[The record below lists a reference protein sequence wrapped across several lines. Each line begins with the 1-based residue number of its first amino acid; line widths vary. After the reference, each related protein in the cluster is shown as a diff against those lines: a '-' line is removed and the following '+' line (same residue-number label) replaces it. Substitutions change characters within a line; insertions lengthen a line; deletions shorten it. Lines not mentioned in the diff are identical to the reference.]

1 MDTGLL
7 LLDSADEPLDGFSA
21 RQLVLRVQRKLQGK
35 CRGSGRGGPAAG
47 AGCPP
52 PSSAPPLVDE
62 AASAALDALYRVARC
77 SSGSQ
82 KRAQRL
88 LKDLVKVVVTVVL
101 LSRSG
106 QLEETAEAAAEVQRL
121 KGHVRRAAMTA
132 LSFYQVD
139 FTFEREVLSALLA
152 LCGSSLGA
160 LLPPCHGPRVA
171 RAFRALAAP
180 ELLTALYDP
189 GGPHRRG
196 LAQMCEAI
204 DGLLDRG
211 IV

>member
-21 RQLVLRVQRKLQGK
+21 RHLVLRVQSKLQGK
-35 CRGSGRGGPAAG
+35 CGGGSGGRGGP
-47 AGCPP
+47 PS

-62 AASAALDALYRVARC
+62 TAAAALDALYRVARDT
-77 SSGSQ
+77 SGSQ

-88 LKDLVKVVVTVVL
+88 LKDLVKLMVTVGL

-106 QLEETAEAAAEVQRL
+106 RLAETPEAAAEVQRL

-139 FTFEREVLSALLA
+139 FTFEREVLAALLA
-152 LCGSSLGA
+152 PCAASLGA
-160 LLPPCHGPRVA
+160 LLPAGHGGRVA

-180 ELLTALYDP
+180 ELLAALYDP
-189 GGPHRRG
+189 SGAHRRG
-196 LAQMCEAI
+196 LAKMCEAI

-211 IV
+211 IL